1 MVKSYF
7 REQEEKRELEKKSSR
22 KSLIIG
28 TLIFV
33 LLTSYFVLKRSYHTK
48 ILPFQSITLNCV
60 MSGVQL
66 FPSDGGTKYA
76 PIVKLPKVFKIKFG
90 YSKAEFIE
98 GGDILIEKYFLNR
111 NKNVGYHYSKF
122 STIKIRPTYMPPW
135 IGPNDPPGD
144 QMVFIFPLT
153 HFNNKREDIWVDY
166 YSMAGMGEIKD
177 FDAHYNCEN
186 VE

>member
-7 REQEEKRELEKKSSR
+7 KEQEEKRELEKKSSR

-60 MSGVQL
+60 MNGVQS
-66 FPSDGGTKYA
+66 FPKDGGGKYA
-76 PIVKLPKVFKIKFG
+76 PIVILPKVFKVKFG

-111 NKNVGYHYSKF
+111 NKNIGYHYTKNG
-122 STIKIRPTYMPPW
+122 TIMIEPTYMPPW
-135 IGPNDPPGD
+135 LGEEEAPGNTMYFWFTYD
-144 QMVFIFPLT
+144 F
-153 HFNNKREDIWVDY
+153 HKRDTLWISYFAGLGIDDY
-166 YSMAGMGEIKD
+166 
-177 FDAHYNCEN
+177 DAHYNCEN
-186 VE
+186 VV

>member
-7 REQEEKRELEKKSSR
+7 KEREEKRELEKKSSR

-111 NKNVGYHYSKF
+111 NKNIGYHYTKNG
-122 STIKIRPTYMPPW
+122 TIMIEPTYMPPW
-135 IGPNDPPGD
+135 LGEEEAPGNTMYFWFTYD
-144 QMVFIFPLT
+144 F
-153 HFNNKREDIWVDY
+153 HKRDTLWISYFAGLGIDDY
-166 YSMAGMGEIKD
+166 
-177 FDAHYNCEN
+177 DAHYNCEN
-186 VE
+186 VV